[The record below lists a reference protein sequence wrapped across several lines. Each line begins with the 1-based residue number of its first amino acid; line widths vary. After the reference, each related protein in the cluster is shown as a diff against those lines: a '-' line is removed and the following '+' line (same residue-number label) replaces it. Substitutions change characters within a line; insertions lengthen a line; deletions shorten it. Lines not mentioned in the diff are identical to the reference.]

1 VELIIALLVVGSSL
15 WMVIDSSNLGAHRS
29 RVPGIASTHP
39 IGWFLAGLLVWIV
52 VFPTY
57 LITRPKMLAASGG
70 QQGGRMPVAPA
81 TPGSGP
87 VWGGPVAASAAVPAG
102 WSATP
107 PVSPTPPLPTIE
119 AGWHRDPSGR
129 HEVRWWDGQRWT
141 EHVATQG
148 QPSTDAL

>member
-15 WMVIDSSNLGAHRS
+15 WMAIDSSNLGAHRS

-39 IGWFLAGLLVWIV
+39 IGWFLAGVLLWIV

-57 LITRPKMLAASGG
+57 LITRPKMLAAGDG
-70 QQGGRMPVAPA
+70 QPGRPMPVAPA
-81 TPGSGP
+81 TPSSGP
-87 VWGGPVAASAAVPAG
+87 VWGGAVAAPAATSAG
-102 WSATP
+102 WSASP
-107 PVSPTPPLPTIE
+107 AVPPTPPPTTIQ
-119 AGWHRDPSGR
+119 AGWHRDPTGR

-148 QPSTDAL
+148 QPSTDPI